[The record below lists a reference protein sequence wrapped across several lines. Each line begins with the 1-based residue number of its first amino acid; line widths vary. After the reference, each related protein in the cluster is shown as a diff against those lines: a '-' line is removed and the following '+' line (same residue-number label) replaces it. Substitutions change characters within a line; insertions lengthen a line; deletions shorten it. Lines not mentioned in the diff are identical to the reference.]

1 MASGSL
7 QLAAYLRVAAYA
19 IAFSSAYL
27 CLHERRHQAE
37 FMHSYLQT
45 LPAEYRLYARQKGPF
60 NLSIACILFIVVRY
74 VGLATLI
81 ISNTGFFYH
90 GFSEAACDRYFWLAP
105 VFKLI
110 LYMTSQLILG
120 LRTYA
125 VSRQSRLVLFVLN
138 ILFIVCCVPEFI
150 STFWKRV
157 HQGACVGVGDEGQFT
172 GVLTLTGKL
181 QFGKPAGSP
190 HCRVLLRRCLLY
202 DLVTMTITSAYL
214 WKFSSSSRS
223 SWSQLARMMLED
235 GLMYFLALSA
245 MNTVNIIF
253 FQNPETV
260 LQSSAVS
267 LGFASTM
274 IFSGRFI
281 LNLAEHV
288 RDGVSGDQGHSSRTP
303 RTPMASGFRPQNTVT
318 GSSDS
323 PLVVS
328 VMRNVIT
335 MDDIGKERDPESATK
350 HRSHWA

>member
-19 IAFSSAYL
+19 IAF
-27 CLHERRHQAE
+27 
-37 FMHSYLQT
+37 FDYLQT
-45 LPAEYRLYARQKGPF
+45 LPAEYRLYARRKGPF

-125 VSRQSRLVLFVLN
+125 VSRQSRSVLFVLI
-138 ILFIVCCVPEFI
+138 ILFIPEFI

-157 HQGACVGVGDEGQFT
+157 HEVSDQAVIRGTRRES
-172 GVLTLTGKL
+172 TLPRSTTSVAYEFKHVA
-181 QFGKPAGSP
+181 P
-190 HCRVLLRRCLLY
+190 LLY

-235 GLMYFLALSA
+235 GIMYFMALST
-245 MNTVNIIF
+245 MNIVNIIF

-260 LQSSAVS
+260 LQSSA
-267 LGFASTM
+267 
-274 IFSGRFI
+274 
-281 LNLAEHV
+281 
-288 RDGVSGDQGHSSRTP
+288 
-303 RTPMASGFRPQNTVT
+303 
-318 GSSDS
+318 
-323 PLVVS
+323 
-328 VMRNVIT
+328 
-335 MDDIGKERDPESATK
+335 
-350 HRSHWA
+350 

>member
-19 IAFSSAYL
+19 IAF
-27 CLHERRHQAE
+27 
-37 FMHSYLQT
+37 FDYLQT

-125 VSRQSRLVLFVLN
+125 VSRQSRLVLFVLI

-157 HQGACVGVGDEGQFT
+157 RSQTKGSCNSGNPPGVHIAAFYYVGG
-172 GVLTLTGKL
+172 
-181 QFGKPAGSP
+181 
-190 HCRVLLRRCLLY
+190 LLY
-202 DLVTMTITSAYL
+202 DLVTMTITSVYL

-235 GLMYFLALSA
+235 GIMYFIALST
-245 MNTVNIIF
+245 MNIVNIIF

-281 LNLAEHV
+281 LNLSEHV

-303 RTPMASGFRPQNTVT
+303 RTPMDSGFRPQNTAT